1 MIQDY
6 GTSGHDQDQEGQE
19 ANTSRRADQRTRA
32 LAGRPVALWLT
43 RCGRTNAAVRPRSA
57 PGAPVRWFVLSVNQ
71 VCGSQGGSGSILRA
85 EACGFGCLPLKEP
98 LVALDAPFV
107 ALSA

>member
-1 MIQDY
+1 VIQGC
-6 GTSGHDQDQEGQE
+6 GTSGHDEGQE
-19 ANTSRRADQRTRA
+19 PDTSRRADHRTRA

-85 EACGFGCLPLKEP
+85 EATGLGGLPLEEP
-98 LVALDAPFV
+98 LVALNAPFIG
-107 ALSA
+107 LST